1 MQKTIALEL
10 THPYETHKQAILG
23 HFNRVAPDIDRWQEI
38 NSYYYRDLARL
49 HQFLIPVGC
58 RVLEIGC
65 GTGDLL
71 SAIHPSVGV
80 GIDLSPTMVNIA
92 QKNHPHLRFYC
103 ADAETLTPETI
114 GYLSEGPERYPGQG
128 PLEGPIEDP
137 IDEPQTFDYIICA
150 NAASYF
156 SDIQTVFSRLKPF
169 CTPRTRLIISFH
181 NYLWE
186 PLLKLG
192 ERIGQRRPQPPQN
205 WLSMDDV
212 ANLLK
217 ITGYLP
223 LKRGRRLLVPRY
235 IPGLSY
241 FVNRYLAPLPVIKHF
256 GLTNYVVARPDC
268 RNPHPKSL
276 SRGERDFEIRLPSHR
291 KKYWG
296 GRAGDEG
303 LPSVSV
309 IIPARNEAGNIA
321 DAIARTPQ
329 LGSRTEI
336 IFVEG
341 HSTDETWETI
351 KDKVR
356 YYQGPFELKAFQQTG
371 KGKADAVRLG
381 FAEATGDILMILDAD
396 LTVPPEDLPHFFE
409 AIASNRGEFINGSR
423 LLYPRSK
430 QAMPWLNTL
439 ANKIFALM
447 FSFLLEQ
454 PLKDTLCGT
463 KVLWRTDYERI
474 TAGRSY
480 FKDFDPFGDFDL
492 LFGAAKLN
500 LHLVEVPIRYQP
512 RSYGSSNIA
521 HFKEGIVLLKMCAYA
536 SRKLKFI

>member
-1 MQKTIALEL
+1 MLKTTLP
-10 THPYETHKQAILG
+10 TPHPHETHKQSIVR
-23 HFNRVAPDIDRWQEI
+23 HFNQTAPDLDRWQTI
-38 NSYYYRDLARL
+38 NRYYYRDLARL
-49 HQFLIPVGC
+49 HQFLIPAGS

-71 SAIHPSVGV
+71 SATHPSVGV
-80 GIDLSPTMVNIA
+80 GVDISPMIVNLA
-92 QKNHPHLRFYC
+92 QKNHPNLRFYC
-103 ADAETLTPETI
+103 ADAETLTPEKI
-114 GYLSEGPERYPGQG
+114 GYVSEGPEK
-128 PLEGPIEDP
+128 GPIEGP

-156 SDIQTVFSRLKPF
+156 SDIQTVFTRLKPF
-169 CTPRTRLIISFH
+169 CTPQTRLIISFH

-192 ERIGQRRPQPPQN
+192 ESIGQRRPQPPQN
-205 WLSMDDV
+205 WLSMDDAV
-212 ANLLK
+212 NLLS
-217 ITGYLP
+217 ITGYIP
-223 LKRGRRLLVPRY
+223 LKRGRRLLVPRN

-241 FVNRYLAPLPVIKHF
+241 LINRYLAPLPVIKHF
-256 GLTNYVVARPDC
+256 GLTNYVVARPDF
-268 RNPHPKSL
+268 RADFPK
-276 SRGERDFEIRLPSHR
+276 PS
-291 KKYWG
+291 
-296 GRAGDEG
+296 

-321 DAIARTPQ
+321 DAIARMPA
-329 LGSRTEI
+329 LGSHTEI

-341 HSTDETWETI
+341 HSSDKTWETI
-351 KDKVR
+351 QKKVR
-356 YYQGPFELKAFQQTG
+356 YYRGPFKLKAFQQQG

-439 ANKIFALM
+439 ANKTFALL

-474 TAGRSY
+474 TTGRSY
-480 FKDFDPFGDFDL
+480 FGDFDPFGDFDL

-521 HFKEGIVLLKMCAYA
+521 HVKEGLVLIKMCAYA
-536 SRKLKFI
+536 SRKLKFV

>member
-1 MQKTIALEL
+1 MPKTI
-10 THPYETHKQAILG
+10 TPQIVHPHETHKQAIAH
-23 HFNRVAPDIDRWQEI
+23 HFNHSAPDLEHWHSI
-38 NSYYYRDLARL
+38 NRYYYRDLARL
-49 HQFLIPVGC
+49 HQFLIPVGS

-65 GTGDLL
+65 GLGDLL
-71 SAIHPSVGV
+71 SATHPSVGV
-80 GIDLSPTMVNIA
+80 GIDLSPSVINIA
-92 QKNHPHLRFYC
+92 QKNYPHLRFYC
-103 ADAETLTPETI
+103 ADAEHLTPENI
-114 GYLSEGPERYPGQG
+114 GYLSQQASESGPVEGPV
-128 PLEGPIEDP
+128 
-137 IDEPQTFDYIICA
+137 DEPHTFDYIICA

-169 CTPRTRLIISFH
+169 CTPNTRLIISFH

-186 PLLKLG
+186 PILKLG
-192 ERIGQRRPQPPQN
+192 EKIGQRRPQPPQN

-212 ANLLK
+212 ANLLS
-217 ITGYLP
+217 ITGYIP

-235 IPGLSY
+235 VPGISY
-241 FVNRYLAPLPVIKHF
+241 WMNRYLAPLPGIKHL
-256 GLTNYVVARPDC
+256 GLTNYVVARLDC
-268 RNPHPKSL
+268 RSPHPGPL
-276 SRGERDFEIRLPSHR
+276 PGGEGDRVRIPFRPPSPLGR
-291 KKYWG
+291 
-296 GRAGDEG
+296 RAGDEG

-321 DAIARTPQ
+321 GAIARMPQ
-329 LGSRTEI
+329 LGSHTEI

-341 HSTDETWETI
+341 HSSDETWEVI
-351 KDKVR
+351 KKTERDYR
-356 YYQGPFELKAFQQTG
+356 GDFTLKAFQQTG

-409 AIASNRGEFINGSR
+409 AIATRRGEFINGSR

-439 ANKIFALM
+439 ANKTFALM

-480 FKDFDPFGDFDL
+480 FGDFDPFGDFDL

-512 RSYGSSNIA
+512 RTYGSSNIA
-521 HFKEGIVLLKMCAYA
+521 HVREGLVLVKMCAYA
-536 SRKLKFI
+536 AGKLKFI

>member
-1 MQKTIALEL
+1 MQKTAASERS
-10 THPYETHKQAILG
+10 HPHETHKQAILS
-23 HFNRVAPDIDRWQEI
+23 HFNRVAPEVDRWQEI
-38 NSYYYRDLARL
+38 NRYYYRDLARL

-71 SAIHPSVGV
+71 GAVHPSVGV
-80 GIDLSPTMVNIA
+80 GVDLSPMTVNIA
-92 QKNHPHLRFYC
+92 QQKYPHLRFYC
-103 ADAETLTPETI
+103 ADAETLTPEKI
-114 GYLSEGPERYPGQG
+114 GYLNEGPEREVEREIKKKTGTTSA
-128 PLEGPIEDP
+128 EGFIDKLQTDELQT
-137 IDEPQTFDYIICA
+137 DEPQTFDYIVCA

-156 SDIQTVFSRLKPF
+156 SDIQTVLNRIKPF
-169 CTPRTRLIISFH
+169 CNPSTRLIISFH

-192 ERIGQRRPQPPQN
+192 EKIGQRRPQPPQN

-217 ITGYLP
+217 ITGYMP

-235 IPGLSY
+235 VPGISY
-241 FVNRYLAPLPVIKHF
+241 FANRYLAPLPIIKHF
-256 GLTNYVVARPDC
+256 GLTNYVVARPDFSKTKLE
-268 RNPHPKSL
+268 NEK
-276 SRGERDFEIRLPSHR
+276 
-291 KKYWG
+291 
-296 GRAGDEG
+296 

-321 DAIARTPQ
+321 AAIARTPP

-341 HSTDETWETI
+341 HSTDATWETI
-351 KDKVR
+351 QKQVQ
-356 YYQGPFELKAFQQTG
+356 YYQGSFELRAFQQAG

-409 AIASNRGEFINGSR
+409 AIATRRGEFINGSR

-439 ANKIFALM
+439 ANKTFALM

-480 FKDFDPFGDFDL
+480 FGDFDPFGDFDL

-521 HFKEGIVLLKMCAYA
+521 HVQEGLVLLKMCAYA

>member
-1 MQKTIALEL
+1 MQKTTALEL
-10 THPYETHKQAILG
+10 AHPHETHKQAILS
-23 HFNRVAPDIDRWQEI
+23 HFNRVAPDLDRWQEI

-71 SAIHPSVGV
+71 SAIRPSVGV
-80 GIDLSPTMVNIA
+80 GIDLSPTTVNIA

-103 ADAETLTPETI
+103 ADAETLTPEKI
-114 GYLSEGPERYPGQG
+114 GYLSEGPENWPEQG
-128 PLEGPIEDP
+128 PVEGP

-205 WLSMDDV
+205 WLSMDDI

-217 ITGYLP
+217 ITGYIP

-235 IPGLSY
+235 IPGISY

-256 GLTNYVVARPDC
+256 GLTNYVVARPD
-268 RNPHPKSL
+268 
-276 SRGERDFEIRLPSHR
+276 F
-291 KKYWG
+291 
-296 GRAGDEG
+296 RAGFNANFRADSRKSVAESRLIDDQV

-309 IIPARNEAGNIA
+309 IIPARNEAGNIE
-321 DAIARTPQ
+321 DAIARLPQ
-329 LGSRTEI
+329 LGSQTEI

-341 HSTDETWETI
+341 HSTDETWEAI
-351 KDKVR
+351 QKKVR
-356 YYQGPFELKAFQQTG
+356 YYKGPFKLKAFQQTG

-430 QAMPWLNTL
+430 EAMPWLNTL
-439 ANKIFALM
+439 ANKAFALM

-480 FKDFDPFGDFDL
+480 FGDFDPFGDFDL

-521 HFKEGIVLLKMCAYA
+521 HVQEGLVLLKMCAYA

>member
-1 MQKTIALEL
+1 MIKTTAS
-10 THPYETHKQAILG
+10 TAHPRQTHKQAVLS
-23 HFNRVAPDIDRWQEI
+23 HFNRCAPQLDQWRSR
-38 NSYYYRDLARL
+38 NRYYYDDLARL
-49 HQFLIPVGC
+49 HRFLIPAGS

-71 SAIHPSVGV
+71 NATRPHTGV
-80 GIDLSPTMVNIA
+80 GIDISPIAVNIA
-92 QKNHPHLRFYC
+92 QQKYPHLRFYC
-103 ADAETLTPETI
+103 ADGETLTPQKI
-114 GYLSEGPERYPGQG
+114 GYLADGSIEGSLNELQT
-128 PLEGPIEDP
+128 
-137 IDEPQTFDYIICA
+137 DEPQTFDYIICA

-156 SDIQTVFSRLKPF
+156 SDIQTVFSRLRPF

-186 PLLKLG
+186 PLLQIG
-192 ERIGQRRPQPPQN
+192 EAIGQRRPQPPQN

-212 ANLLK
+212 TNLLS
-217 ITGYLP
+217 ITGYIP
-223 LKRGRRLLVPRY
+223 LKRGRRFLMPKR

-241 FVNRYLAPLPVIKHF
+241 AINRYLAPLPGIKHLC
-256 GLTNYVVARPDC
+256 LTNYVVARPDF
-268 RNPHPKSL
+268 RRS
-276 SRGERDFEIRLPSHR
+276 SAISDAIADLPSC
-291 KKYWG
+291 
-296 GRAGDEG
+296 
-303 LPSVSV
+303 SV
-309 IIPARNEAGNIA
+309 IIPARNEAGNIES
-321 DAIARTPQ
+321 AIARLPL
-329 LGSRTEI
+329 LGSRTEV

-341 HSTDETWETI
+341 HSQDDTWQTI
-351 KDKVR
+351 QKTLNR
-356 YYQGPFELKAFQQTG
+356 YSGPLTLKAFQQGG

-381 FAEATGDILMILDAD
+381 FAEATGDVLMILDAD
-396 LTVPPEDLPHFFE
+396 LTVPPEDLPHFFD
-409 AIASNRGEFINGSR
+409 AIASGQGEFINGSR

-439 ANKIFALM
+439 ANKTFALL

-463 KVLWRTDYERI
+463 KVLWRADYQRLA
-474 TAGRSY
+474 AGRSY
-480 FKDFDPFGDFDL
+480 FGDFDPFGDFDL

-521 HFKEGIVLLKMCAYA
+521 HVKEGLVLLRMCAHA